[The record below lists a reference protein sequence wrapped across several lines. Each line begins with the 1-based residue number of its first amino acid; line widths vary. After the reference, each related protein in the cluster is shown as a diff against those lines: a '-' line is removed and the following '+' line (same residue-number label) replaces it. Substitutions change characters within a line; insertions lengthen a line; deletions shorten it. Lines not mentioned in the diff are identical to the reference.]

1 MIIEKG
7 EIVHIITRRLF
18 EGDLRR
24 HFIGEVLNAEG
35 SMVRIEGYAFIYDT
49 TKNDFMRKPGKRV
62 RIFDL
67 AESAYIVCI
76 IPDNVV
82 IHDLH
87 YKLSDH
93 KTMICTDG
101 KSFQLDIS
109 EFGARR

>member
-1 MIIEKG
+1 MVIEKG
-7 EIVHIITRRLF
+7 DKVHIITRRLF

-24 HFIGEVLNAEG
+24 HFIGEIIEVERSFA
-35 SMVRIEGYAFIYDT
+35 RIEGYAFIFDSA
-49 TKNDFMRKPGKRV
+49 KSDFIRKPGKRI

-67 AESAYIVCI
+67 AQSGYIVCI

-82 IHDLH
+82 LHELH